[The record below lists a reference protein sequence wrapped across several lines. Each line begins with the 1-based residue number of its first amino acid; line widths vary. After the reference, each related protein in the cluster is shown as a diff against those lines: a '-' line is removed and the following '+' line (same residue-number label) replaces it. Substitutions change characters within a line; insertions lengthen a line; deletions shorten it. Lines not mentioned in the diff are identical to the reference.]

1 MSTVGEDNNPLDLKI
16 GALERNIDDV
26 ELKTKK
32 LKQFWLRQEGNIV
45 TVSQQRNN
53 QIQEISLTSKQITI
67 MEQKNLKLE
76 LEIDKQNKE
85 KANIEK
91 IINLCQQK
99 LGQINSRLAS
109 QRDLKDELESKN
121 YTMKNEY
128 IKSLQDAETQ
138 LIKLQ
143 NEIKHLINEKAIL
156 KDQLLILQRESLSW
170 EKKVSLK
177 KRKKLLK
184 DFDLFSKFPGSISN

>member
-1 MSTVGEDNNPLDLKI
+1 MKI
-16 GALERNIDDV
+16 GALERSIDEI
-26 ELKTKK
+26 ELKNKK

-53 QIQEISLTSKQITI
+53 QIQEISLTSKQITV

-76 LEIDKQNKE
+76 VDIDKQNKE
-85 KANIEK
+85 KTNIEK
-91 IINLCQQK
+91 TINLCQQR
-99 LGQINSRLAS
+99 LAQINSRLAS
-109 QRDLKDELESKN
+109 QRDLRDELESKN

-128 IKSLQDAETQ
+128 IKSLQDAETE

-143 NEIKHLINEKAIL
+143 NEIKYLINEKSVL

-170 EKKVSLK
+170 EKKV
-177 KRKKLLK
+177 
-184 DFDLFSKFPGSISN
+184 N